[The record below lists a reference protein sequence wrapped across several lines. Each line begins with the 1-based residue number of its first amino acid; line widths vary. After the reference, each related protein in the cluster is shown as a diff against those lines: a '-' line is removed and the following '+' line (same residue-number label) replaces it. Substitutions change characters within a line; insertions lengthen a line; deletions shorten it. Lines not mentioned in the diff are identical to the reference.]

1 MSAEIDQL
9 VIVLRAAIRALGLS
23 VREVERRMGF
33 SAGYLSRVLSGKVEL
48 RVDHVCGIA
57 ESIGLKPSEVFQA
70 AFPLTFEPPSEAAL
84 KIKKALAPGPG
95 SWAAVPLVGSD
106 PKQVGE
112 MLDQTLRR
120 LIRQFSTP
128 PDKDR

>member
-1 MSAEIDQL
+1 MNAEVSQL
-9 VIVLRAAIRALGLS
+9 VTVLRAAIRALGLS

-33 SAGYLSRVLSGKVEL
+33 SPGYLSRVLSGKVEL

-70 AFPLTFEPPSEAAL
+70 AFPLTFEAPSEAAL
-84 KIKKALAPGPG
+84 QIRKALAPGPG

-106 PKQVGE
+106 PRQVDD
-112 MLDQTLRR
+112 MLEQTLRR
-120 LIRQFSTP
+120 LIREFSP
-128 PDKDR
+128 PKDR